1 MRQISCHIKVGDY
14 VFKNVVE
21 VKTESSFENL
31 TDTATLTLP
40 RKLQF
45 QKKTITGDSGIFKPG
60 DAVKISL
67 GYDFK
72 NELIFSGYL
81 TDIKPGTPLE
91 FRCEDEMYMLKR
103 GNLGGNFRDV
113 NTKLREVLEYTLPG
127 YNIVCPDT
135 IVGNVRL
142 TNSTPAQVLN
152 MLTRTYGFKAWFRER
167 VLYVGL
173 AWWPE
178 LQQNP
183 PPKFTFNWDIIK
195 HDLTYQTAES
205 VRLRVRAVSIQK
217 DNTTIRVEVGDPE
230 GELRTLTY
238 YNIPKKELADFAKME
253 LERMRY
259 TGYRGKFTTFGTPLV
274 RHGDRVELVDRTIPD
289 RNGLYIARS
298 VETTF
303 GQHGY
308 RQNIELGPKV

>member
-1 MRQISCHIKVGDY
+1 MKQISCVIQVGAY
-14 VFKNVVE
+14 EFKNVVE

-91 FRCEDEMYMLKR
+91 FRCEDEMYQLKR
-103 GNLGGNFRDV
+103 GSFGKSFRD
-113 NTKLREVLEYTLPG
+113 NTKLREVLEYMLPS
-127 YNIVCPDT
+127 YSIQCPE
-135 IVGNVRL
+135 IIIGKIRL
-142 TNSTPAQVLN
+142 EGMTPAQVLN
-152 MLTRTYGFKAWFRER
+152 KLNRNYGFKAWFREK

-173 AWWPE
+173 AYWPQ

-183 PPKFTFNWDIIK
+183 PPKFTFNWDIIR

-205 VRLRVRAVSIQK
+205 VRLRVKAASIQN
-217 DNTTIRVEVGDPE
+217 DNSRIEVEVGDPE
-230 GELRTLTY
+230 GELRSLTY
-238 YNIPKKELADFAKME
+238 YNIPKKELADFAKMD

-274 RHGDRVELVDRTIPD
+274 RHGDRVELVDRTILD
-289 RNGLYIARS
+289 RNGLYIVRS